1 MKPNAITISV
11 FIPYVTKEKVWEAL
25 LTPSW
30 IQKWNHAS
38 DDWETTTVSVDLRIG
53 GRYKAH
59 MQAKDLSFEFD
70 FETTFTEIKPH
81 ESYTYVMD
89 EVNREVKVEL
99 IEQKGG
105 VLVKESFDPEE
116 ENPIEIQ
123 REGWQAIL
131 DNLKVELLKVTNG
144 R

>member
-1 MKPNAITISV
+1 MKPNAITVSV
-11 FIPYVTKEKVWEAL
+11 FIPFTTKEKVWEAL

-38 DDWETTTVSVDLRIG
+38 DDWETTTVSVDLRVG

-70 FETTFTEIKPH
+70 FETTFTEIKPY
-81 ESYTYVMD
+81 ESYAYVMD

-99 IEQKGG
+99 IEQNGG

>member
-1 MKPNAITISV
+1 MINKKIVV
-11 FIPYVTKEKVWEAL
+11 FVLIPSTKEKVWEAL

-38 DDWETTTVSVDLRIG
+38 DDWETTTVSVDLRVG

-70 FETTFTEIKPH
+70 FETTFTEIKPY

-99 IEQKGG
+99 IEQNGG
-105 VLVKESFDPEE
+105 VLVKETFDPEE

-131 DNLKVELLKVTNG
+131 DNLKIELLKVKTG

>member
-1 MKPNAITISV
+1 MKTNAITVSV
-11 FIPYVTKEKVWEAL
+11 FIPSVSKEKVWEAL

-38 DDWETTTVSVDLRIG
+38 DDWETTTVSVDLRVG

-70 FETTFTEIKPH
+70 FETTFTEIKPY
-81 ESYTYVMD
+81 ESYAYVMD

-99 IEQKGG
+99 IEQNGG

>member
-11 FIPYVTKEKVWEAL
+11 FIPSVTKEKVWEAL

-38 DDWETTTVSVDLRIG
+38 DDWETTTVSVDLRVG

-59 MQAKDLSFEFD
+59 MQAKDLSFGFD
-70 FETTFTEIKPH
+70 FETTFTEIKPF

-99 IEQKGG
+99 IEEKGG
-105 VLVKESFDPEE
+105 ILVKETFDPED
-116 ENPIEIQ
+116 ENSLELQ
-123 REGWQAIL
+123 RQGWQAIL
-131 DNLKVELLKVTNG
+131 DNLKIEIPKA
-144 R
+144 

>member
-1 MKPNAITISV
+1 MKPNALTVFV
-11 FIPYVTKEKVWEAL
+11 FIPSVTKKKVWEVL

-59 MQAKDLSFEFD
+59 MQAKDLSFGFD
-70 FETTFTEIKPH
+70 FETTFTEIKPY

-89 EVNREVKVEL
+89 DGREVRVDL
-99 IEQKGG
+99 IEQKDGI
-105 VLVKESFDPEE
+105 LVNETFDPED
-116 ENPIEIQ
+116 ENSFELQ
-123 REGWQAIL
+123 RQGWQAIL
-131 DNLKVELLKVTNG
+131 DNLRVEILNVKNG